1 MEEFNIKERKKE
13 DISILYLE
21 GYLDAHTSI
30 ELEKHFEKLANEK
43 RYNIVIN
50 FEKLSYI
57 SSAGLGVFMAYIE
70 NVRKENGDMKLCSMN
85 EKIFNIFDML
95 GFPILFEIV
104 NDEAMAINKFEK
116 R

>member
-30 ELEKHFEKLANEK
+30 ELEKQFEKLVNEK